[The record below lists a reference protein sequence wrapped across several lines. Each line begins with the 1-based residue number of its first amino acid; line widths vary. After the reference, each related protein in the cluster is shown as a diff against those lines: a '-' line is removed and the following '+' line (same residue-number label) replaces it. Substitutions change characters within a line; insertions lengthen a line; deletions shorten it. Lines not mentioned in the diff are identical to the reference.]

1 MEKNNKKEDLKM
13 KITNRIGIIVLATVF
28 AFIQCVPCGFSANKQ
43 VVAAVKQNAIPT
55 KKVPDPVPVAAAKAA
70 VAKTAVA
77 QAATSKISAG
87 APKTSA
93 STTATKIGN
102 ATSTTTDF
110 LSKTP
115 ALSVSAPAAASKTN
129 ANVSKAATMNTSV
142 SSPTTGALAKADKAA
157 AALEAKAAQQSM
169 IAKADT
175 TKVINQVKTAALST
189 SLIEKKELMAQ
200 AKNDAKTLT
209 EFARLQVAPKTFR
222 YGTNLNSVG
231 SLSLPPGHS
240 PSSDPAPVVVLIHG
254 GGFTNPDKD
263 RHDLESESKYFN
275 QNGYAVFNI
284 DYKLHDIPAALED
297 TRTAIRWVQAKA
309 PTYNLDANNVSIV
322 GTSAGATLG
331 AMMATQ
337 YPDEVN
343 CVVGFSAAVNAQ
355 ASVSQSDWQEV
366 ATTYSGP
373 YPLDIVSPQTAPTL
387 IFTGGDYDYPGF
399 GDPSVAFGQQLN
411 QNGVDGGTIVLP
423 PPTKPDG
430 TTPPAPGSNSSYYYH
445 GQHLMNNGAA
455 MAQTVQFINDHQR

>member
-1 MEKNNKKEDLKM
+1 M
-13 KITNRIGIIVLATVF
+13 KTTDRIGIMALVTIF

-43 VVAAVKQNAIPT
+43 VVAAAKQNAIPT
-55 KKVPDPVPVAAAKAA
+55 KKVPDPVLVAA
-70 VAKTAVA
+70 AKTAVA
-77 QAATSKISAG
+77 KTTVSQAATSKISA
-87 APKTSA
+87 ASKTA
-93 STTATKIGN
+93 VPTTTTKIGN
-102 ATSTTTDF
+102 AASTTTDF
-110 LSKTP
+110 LSKAS
-115 ALSVSAPAAASKTN
+115 ALSASAPSAAAKTN
-129 ANVSKAATMNTSV
+129 AAVNKMTTVNTSV
-142 SSPTTGALAKADKAA
+142 SSLTAGALAKADKAA

-169 IAKADT
+169 IGKADT
-175 TKVINQVKTAALST
+175 AKVINEVKTAALST
-189 SLIEKKELMAQ
+189 NLIEKKELMAQ
-200 AKNDAKTLT
+200 AKDDAKTLT

-222 YGTNLNSVG
+222 YGTNLKSVG

-240 PSSDPAPVVVLIHG
+240 PSSDPAPVVILIHG

-263 RHDLESESKYFN
+263 RHDLEDEAKYFN

-337 YPDEVN
+337 HPDEVN
-343 CVVGFSAAVNAQ
+343 CVVGFSAAVNAD
-355 ASVSQSDWQEV
+355 ASASQSDWQEV

-373 YPLDIVSPQTAPTL
+373 YPLDIVSSQTAPTL

-430 TTPPAPGSNSSYYYH
+430 TTPPAPGPNSSYYYH
-445 GQHLMNNGAA
+445 GQNLMNNGAA
-455 MAQTVQFINDHQR
+455 MAQTVQFLNDHQR